1 MTFVFFLGV
10 LLVFIPL
17 GLGFSALGKFFSRYH
32 QAIFTLGGLFFLILG
47 MMLVFGKKFALPFSL
62 HPKLKIDNA
71 ASVLMLGILS
81 GIATTCCAPVLA
93 GVMAL
98 SVLPGSLIWGMIYAL
113 AYVLGMV
120 SPLFVISL
128 ALDRSRLMERMMKAV
143 KPIVFRIA
151 GREISVGPAEFL
163 SGAVFIV
170 IGLLTL
176 SWGATR
182 EVSTH
187 SEFQVSINIALARFQ
202 QSMATIIAAVPGY
215 IWGLAVIGLLA
226 LIVFV
231 TYRQLT
237 RDRKIINQ
245 NEYDQQK

>member
-1 MTFVFFLGV
+1 
-10 LLVFIPL
+10 
-17 GLGFSALGKFFSRYH
+17 
-32 QAIFTLGGLFFLILG
+32 
-47 MMLVFGKKFALPFSL
+47 
-62 HPKLKIDNA
+62 
-71 ASVLMLGILS
+71 MLGILS

-143 KPIVFRIA
+143 KPIVFGLPA
-151 GREISVGPAEFL
+151 GNKRRTGGIFIGCRLYSHRATHAFVGCDEK
-163 SGAVFIV
+163 
-170 IGLLTL
+170 
-176 SWGATR
+176 
-182 EVSTH
+182 VSTH